1 MNFKGLAPSYDAWYQ
16 TPLGSVA
23 HTLEQEAVFAL
34 AGVKPGERVLDVGS
48 GTGIYTLELARSG
61 AEVIGMDSSLEMIRI
76 ARQKFLQAGLTG
88 RFVCAS
94 AEALPFRTARFDLA
108 VAVTS
113 LCFVSRPDRA
123 IEEMHRVIK
132 PGGRLVIGELNRF
145 SLWAFLRR
153 LKGLFTD
160 TIYNLAHFWSRRE
173 LARLLGRSGFVA
185 DDERIVLYFPPINQ
199 KAFLK
204 YHRFFERILKKILP
218 GTGAFIAMKGEKP
231 AHSKRTN
238 SMAGVFREG

>member
-1 MNFKGLAPSYDAWYQ
+1 
-16 TPLGSVA
+16 
-23 HTLEQEAVFAL
+23 
-34 AGVKPGERVLDVGS
+34 
-48 GTGIYTLELARSG
+48 
-61 AEVIGMDSSLEMIRI
+61 
-76 ARQKFLQAGLTG
+76 
-88 RFVCAS
+88 
-94 AEALPFRTARFDLA
+94 

-173 LARLLGRSGFVA
+173 LERLLGRSGFVA
-185 DDERIVLYFPPINQ
+185 GDERIVLYFPPINQ

-231 AHSKRTN
+231 DVRGEIEKEEFEEKKRDLL
-238 SMAGVFREG
+238 